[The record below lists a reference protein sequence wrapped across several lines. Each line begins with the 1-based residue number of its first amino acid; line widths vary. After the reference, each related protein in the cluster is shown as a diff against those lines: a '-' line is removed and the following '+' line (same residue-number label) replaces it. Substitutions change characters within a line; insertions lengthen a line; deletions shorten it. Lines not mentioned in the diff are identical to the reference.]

1 MLLKGSV
8 ECDSACHKNYF
19 EACKRFK
26 NAPTVHRRKTM
37 KMRYHATKQIF
48 FLQKLK
54 IIKKN
59 YNIYIKQTKLQ
70 KKYHDSL
77 GIQVK
82 TVLFKANTQKA
93 TMTIKTT
100 CPILYSV

>member
-26 NAPTVHRRKTM
+26 NAPTVQTKNNEDEIS
-37 KMRYHATKQIF
+37 RYQAIF

-59 YNIYIKQTKLQ
+59 YNIYIKQTKLR

>member
-26 NAPTVHRRKTM
+26 NAPTVQTKNNEDEIS
-37 KMRYHATKQIF
+37 RYQAIF

-54 IIKKN
+54 IIKK
-59 YNIYIKQTKLQ
+59 
-70 KKYHDSL
+70 
-77 GIQVK
+77 
-82 TVLFKANTQKA
+82 
-93 TMTIKTT
+93 KTT
-100 CPILYSV
+100 IFT